1 MTWIPLLLADKSV
14 TLRYLVLKN
23 LLQKEEDH
31 EEVLELKKLRLEDPL
46 VKDLIKFQNPDGS
59 WSASD
64 TIGLRLQGAL
74 RNTAHALIRLGFLGF
89 DGTYPPIQ
97 KAAEF
102 LFRHQ
107 LDNGSWPIKNGK
119 PTFKHPNHGDVI
131 SPLITAIPLRALAI
145 CGYAEDKR
153 SEKAY
158 DYLLSVR
165 AEDGSWPTY
174 LSPDGKVGYQAVG
187 YRQLP
192 NSRLGCRSNS
202 TGALTA
208 FAYHPK
214 RCRGPETRRVLDLLL
229 ARETKDRLTLGF
241 EVARYVGIEPAR
253 GYLTYFAR
261 FDLAHILNLCW
272 RVGASLNDPR
282 VADIVSY
289 LEDTQGFY
297 GLWEYQPKPE
307 ASRWIT
313 YDILYSLSQ
322 LDEERDWISTEPRT
336 KYKSYP
342 RKPKRY

>member
-1 MTWIPLLLADKSV
+1 MTWIPLLLADKSAA
-14 TLRYLVLKN
+14 LRYLVLRK
-23 LLQKEEDH
+23 LLHKAESHDEVKEL
-31 EEVLELKKLRLEDPL
+31 EELRFEDPL
-46 VKDLIKFQNPDGS
+46 IKNLIKFQNRNGS
-59 WSASD
+59 WGASD
-64 TIGLRLQGAL
+64 ILGLRLQGTL

-89 DGTYPPIQ
+89 NKSFSPIQ

-107 LDNGSWPIKNGK
+107 LENGSWPIKNGK
-119 PTFKHPNHGDVI
+119 PTFKHPNHGEVI
-131 SPLITAIPLRALAI
+131 SPLITTIPLRALAM
-145 CGYAEDKR
+145 CGYAEDER
-153 SEKAY
+153 AENAY
-158 DYLLSVR
+158 DYLLSIR

-202 TGALTA
+202 TGAVSA

-214 RCRGPETRRVLDLLL
+214 RRSTPDVKRVLDLLL

-241 EVARYVGIEPAR
+241 EAARYVGIESAR
-253 GYLTYFAR
+253 GYLTYYAR
-261 FDLAHILNLCW
+261 FDLAHILNICW
-272 RVGASLNDPR
+272 RVGATLSDPR
-282 VADIVSY
+282 IANMVEY
-289 LEDTQGFY
+289 LESVKGSY

-313 YDILYSLSQ
+313 FDILHSLSH
-322 LDEERDWISTEPRT
+322 LDEEGEWISTEPRT

-342 RKPKRY
+342 RKPRRY